1 LLLTVEQESYTIF
14 YRKWIGMRWRPRHW
28 NDVRLRR
35 ARPPEGRSAS
45 KSCRSCARTSSP
57 EPELCEAFGV
67 SRTPLRDALKILE
80 TEGLVR
86 LLPHVGATVTPLDPP
101 DLSDKLEVMTGLE
114 QVAASG
120 VAIRQDPA
128 VVRRIHGLHQSMMD
142 AARQNQVHRYYGLND
157 EFHAA
162 IVRSNRNDT
171 LSRLHETMMW
181 HVFRARRRVNEAVPL
196 APDAARHHEG
206 IVSAIFAADPDA
218 ASLAMRHHLGEVAR
232 SVLAGLD
239 GLDNRP
245 LPLHVI

>member
-1 LLLTVEQESYTIF
+1 MDWHAMATATLERRPAAPRPTARGPIGEQILPQLRQDIVT
-14 YRKWIGMRWRPRHW
+14 GRWKPG
-28 NDVRLRR
+28 DRL
-35 ARPPEGRSAS
+35 
-45 KSCRSCARTSSP
+45 P

-239 GLDNRP
+239 GLDSRP